1 MSLSSPK
8 EIKNLNEII
17 NNYDLFFVDLW
28 GVIHNGVN
36 LFDNAIDVL
45 KKLQELKKKVVLLSN
60 APRTNKTVSIFL
72 ENLGFNLELV
82 NKIITSGDVTKKYL
96 QKNNHK
102 KFFHLGPDKDK
113 DLFEESIKIEDKIE
127 NCEEIIC
134 TGLVKN
140 LGLSIEDYDT
150 FFQECI
156 KKKIRLVCANPDEV
170 VVRGNIIEYCAGGL
184 ANFYKKKGGEVIFFG
199 KPYDEIYHFAHQ
211 EISFSIN
218 GIISKDRILA
228 IGDNLKTDIFGAQTY
243 NIDSLLIL
251 NGIYKDFFRDKNL
264 NFEKLI
270 KSTGIENLLIKKFQK
285 ELIW

>member
-17 NNYDLFFVDLW
+17 NNYDVFFVDLW

-36 LFDNAIDVL
+36 LFSNAIEVL
-45 KKLQELKKKVVLLSN
+45 KKFQESNKKVVLLSN
-60 APRTNKTVSIFL
+60 APRTSKTVSFFL
-72 ENLGFNLELV
+72 ENLGFNLKLA

-96 QKNNHK
+96 QKNSRK

-113 DLFEESIKIEDKIE
+113 DLFDESIKIEDKIE

-134 TGLVKN
+134 TGLIED
-140 LGLSIEDYDT
+140 LGLAIEDYDN
-150 FFQECI
+150 FFQKCI
-156 KKKIRLVCANPDEV
+156 QKKIGLVCANPDEV
-170 VVRGNIIEYCAGGL
+170 VARGNKIEYCAGAL
-184 ANFYKKKGGEVIFFG
+184 AILYKKMGGEVIFFG
-199 KPYDEIYHFAHQ
+199 KPYEQIYHFAHQ
-211 EISFSIN
+211 EISSSDCKT
-218 GIISKDRILA
+218 ISKNRILA

-270 KSTGIENLLIKKFQK
+270 KSTAIENLVIKKFQK